1 MSLNDFFISES
12 SDAEFFEHVIPLKR
26 GDSTT
31 VYEPVPM
38 HDIVPLSASSY
49 VVRISVDEHRRSK
62 RPRVETSFGPNF
74 LTNFL
79 IEDFDV
85 NFLSDE
91 LASTF
96 FVEEDPKTYEE
107 VMRSIDVSF

>member
-1 MSLNDFFISES
+1 MISES
-12 SDAEFFEHVIPLKR
+12 RDAKFFEHVFPLNKI
-26 GDSTT
+26 DSTT
-31 VYEPVPM
+31 MHETIPM
-38 HDIVPLSASSY
+38 HDNGPLSAFSCSI
-49 VVRISVDEHRRSK
+49 RISVDEPRRSR